1 MTQSHRPRAGRRTGL
16 LAAAVA
22 ASLGLTAVALN
33 APSAVSAEAAP
44 AAAAAGAAPAPG
56 EVVVDETFTAP
67 ALPAG
72 WAAVEGDWKVEGGRL
87 VGTSA
92 NSGQQSRITFGRHL
106 DDFRIEATARFETV
120 QDGARWTALG
130 LDVPASGATPW
141 SIATMRTGT
150 TAANG
155 LEFARRTPANAWNV
169 TDTAAAPT
177 AAGTGRDVRI
187 AVEVHGTTARWIFD
201 GKEVMRTTQIA
212 RSADGGQAL
221 VVNGAKVSFDDLK
234 VTALAPGGR
243 LRPAGA
249 PLTVFAHRGAS
260 SAAPENTLVSDEIA
274 RRGGAE
280 WIENDVQPSKDGVPY
295 VLHDDTVDRTTDGKG
310 RIRDLTAAQLD
321 TLDAGSWFGPV
332 YAGARIP
339 TLAAQL
345 EDLRTRGG
353 NLLLEIKG
361 KHSRDEVARIVQE
374 VRDQRMT
381 DRVFVQSFEVDALR
395 YTRELAPEL
404 PLGLLR
410 GDLDADP
417 VAVAKDLG
425 LSAYNPSDGGLAA
438 RPAVVKDLH
447 AAGVA
452 VNVWTVDSAT
462 RWKALEAAGVDGIIT
477 NRPAELAGW
486 NSAWL
491 QGGNPVRPV
500 APTVAITSPAAG
512 TTLDRAQQPV
522 TAVRATGA
530 DTVRLTLD
538 GKELAPGTALDTAA
552 LPLGKHTLRAEATG
566 PGGRA
571 EATTEFTLAATPT
584 GLAALV
590 LTSGADRN
598 AVATLTVM
606 LGQGQY
612 RPLAQWADDQAG
624 RTVPADRARL
634 IAADARAL
642 DTAPRG

>member
-1 MTQSHRPRAGRRTGL
+1 MTQSHRPRSARRTGL

-33 APSAVSAEAAP
+33 VPSAVSAEAAP

-56 EVVVDETFTAP
+56 EVVLDEHFSGP

-72 WAAVEGDWKVEGGRL
+72 FTAVEGDWKVEGGRL

-106 DDFRIEATARFETV
+106 DDFRIEATARFESV
-120 QDGARWTALG
+120 QDNARWTALG
-130 LDVPASGATPW
+130 LDVPASGVTPW

-155 LEFARRTPANAWNV
+155 LEFAQRTPANVWNV
-169 TDTAAAPT
+169 TNTAAAPT

-187 AVEVHGTTARWIFD
+187 AVEVHGTTALWIFD
-201 GKEVMRTTQIA
+201 GKEALRTTLVT

-221 VVNGAKVSFDDLK
+221 VVNGSTVSFDDLK
-234 VTALAPGGR
+234 VTALAPGGW

-260 SAAPENTLVSDEIA
+260 SAAPENTLLSDEIA

-295 VLHDDTVDRTTDGKG
+295 VLHDDTVDRTTNGKG
-310 RIRDLTAAQLD
+310 RIRDLTAAQID
-321 TLDAGSWFGPV
+321 SLDAGSWFGPA
-332 YAGARIP
+332 YAGARVP

-361 KHSRDEVARIVQE
+361 QHSRDEVARIVKE
-374 VRDQRMT
+374 VRDHGMT
-381 DRVFVQSFEVDALR
+381 GRVFVQSFEVDALR

-410 GDLDADP
+410 GDFDADP
-417 VAVAKDLG
+417 VAVARDLG
-425 LSAYNPSDGGLAA
+425 LSAYNPSDAGLAA
-438 RPAVVKDLH
+438 RPNVVKDLH

-452 VNVWTVDSAT
+452 VNVWTVDSAA
-462 RWKALEAAGVDGIIT
+462 RWKALDAAGVDGVIT

-491 QGGNPVRPV
+491 QGGAPVRPA

-512 TTLDRAQQPV
+512 ATLDRAARPV
-522 TAVRATGA
+522 TAVQSTGA

-538 GKELAPGTALDTAA
+538 GKELAPGTALDATA
-552 LPLGKHTLRAEATG
+552 LPLGGHTLRAEATG

-571 EATTEFTLAATPT
+571 ETTTGFTVAATPT

-598 AVATLTVM
+598 AVATLTTM

-612 RPLAQWADDQAG
+612 RPLAAWAEDQAG
-624 RTVPADRARL
+624 RGVVADRAGL